1 MKDKDQEVQNVNN
14 IITRTITVKEQKI
27 LHIQD
32 NPDKLNLLKNLENS
46 NKSHNKKQKSFVSRI
61 YLQGLQVNCKEK

>member
-1 MKDKDQEVQNVNN
+1 MRDKDQEVQNVNN

-32 NPDKLNLLKNLENS
+32 NLDKLNLLKNLENS
-46 NKSHNKKQKSFVSRI
+46 NKNNNNKQKSFVSRI
-61 YLQGLQVNCKEK
+61 YPQVAQINCKEK